1 MDFSMQFLMSLRS
14 SRQMLAI
21 LAVTV
26 VITFEG
32 KRNFRLDRS
41 HGQRTCLSIS
51 LSIFSNNASECSW
64 AKVLMRRKLRF
75 PLY

>member
-1 MDFSMQFLMSLRS
+1 VAAAPLAA
-14 SRQMLAI
+14 LAI
-21 LAVTV
+21 ESRATV
-26 VITFEG
+26 ATAEG
-32 KRNFRLDRS
+32 SGGLGDEVEK
-41 HGQRTCLSIS
+41 HGALSIS